1 MLQQL
6 GMIFGVIK
14 QLRVFVGMLAVFDRQ
29 KIGKPGVRRNL
40 QPLDRILFILVYSDQ
55 RSCAIRPAIP
65 KVSGHRSRSIRPS
78 FLSIR
83 PTAGTSRLECT
94 MN

>member
-40 QPLDRILFILVYSDQ
+40 QPLDRIHQALF
-55 RSCAIRPAIP
+55 
-65 KVSGHRSRSIRPS
+65 
-78 FLSIR
+78 
-83 PTAGTSRLECT
+83 
-94 MN
+94 